1 MQSQKSAILEMKQR
15 LKRAEAPF
23 VEVNADTGELGV
35 SRRSL
40 LGRTL
45 QELCRTP
52 GADDSDPAVASEEI
66 RTLLRVCFPRR
77 CVWVL
82 AGACGSWCRCC
93 LCCTTAF
100 IEQWCEVCGPGMP
113 ASQVLA
119 APIMHG

>member
-1 MQSQKSAILEMKQR
+1 MQGDVQSQKSAILEMKQR

-52 GADDSDPAVASEEI
+52 DADDSDPAVASEEI
-66 RTLLRVCFPRR
+66 RTLLRVRVGVGWGVR
-77 CVWVL
+77 TMV
-82 AGACGSWCRCC
+82 
-93 LCCTTAF
+93 
-100 IEQWCEVCGPGMP
+100 
-113 ASQVLA
+113 
-119 APIMHG
+119 